1 MHYQYP
7 IESLAR
13 SRAAASQLQF
23 ARQARHALF
32 DSDETVF
39 EPHSH
44 GLVILA
50 ANEAALEKPA
60 RILREIYGG
69 GVELRGAKVR
79 LMPGDPPHEPIAHVR
94 ISTRNEF
101 ALAVL
106 AELRMRGAR
115 VVEQCERPRI
125 FVARAEAPMAALL
138 GLPSRLEEIAG
149 ADVVHAIRLLGY
161 RPIPVEMAEAQA

>member
-13 SRAAASQLQF
+13 KRGTASQFQF
-23 ARQARHALF
+23 ARHARNAMY
-32 DSDETVF
+32 DTDEAVY

-50 ANEAALEKPA
+50 ANEAALEEPR
-60 RILREIYGG
+60 RILRDVYGDM
-69 GVELRGAKVR
+69 VEVRGAKVR
-79 LMPGDPPHEPIAHVR
+79 LMPGDPPQEPIAHVR
-94 ISTRNEF
+94 ITTRNEF

-106 AELRMRGAR
+106 AELRRRGAR
-115 VVEQCERPRI
+115 VIERCERPRI
-125 FVARAEAPMAALL
+125 FIARAQAPMAALL
-138 GLPSRLEEIAG
+138 GLPGRLVEIAG

-161 RPIPVEMAEAQA
+161 RPLAPGPIAA